1 MKNIILSFIAL
12 LGLNAC
18 QKNKPEVI
26 VYTSVDQV
34 FSEPILK
41 DFEKES
47 GIKVKAVYDTEET
60 KSTGVLNRLIAEK
73 NHPQADVFWS
83 GDPIRTVVLK
93 QKGLTRAYFSPE
105 AKTIPKIFKDPEGY
119 WIGFSARAR
128 VLIYNKKMFKNSPVP
143 QSIFDLTKPINKG
156 KFGIANPLFGT
167 TTFHIAALFSVL
179 GDQKAKAFLKAL
191 KQNQVIIAGSNGDIK
206 QRVLKG
212 TLACGLTD
220 TDDAFEA
227 QKESDNIG
235 LIFLD
240 QKGNPPLGT
249 LIIPNTLC
257 LIKNSPHPAYGQ
269 KLIDYLLRK
278 STEQKLAE
286 SCAQMP
292 LHKGVPMPK
301 NRPALDAIIPMPVD
315 YNQVALKL
323 ETIQKYLKKWIEN

>member
-1 MKNIILSFIAL
+1 MKNIIIGLIAFL
-12 LGLNAC
+12 LINAC
-18 QKNKPEVI
+18 QKNGPEIV

-60 KSTGVLNRLIAEK
+60 KSTGVLNRLIAEQ

-93 QKGLTRAYFSPE
+93 QKGLTRPYFSPK
-105 AKTIPKIFKDPEGY
+105 AKTIPEIFKDPDGH
-119 WIGFSARAR
+119 WTGFSARAR
-128 VLIYNKKMFKNSPVP
+128 VLIYNKKNFKNLPVP
-143 QSIFDLTKPINKG
+143 QSIFDLTQAIYKG

-167 TTFHIAALFSVL
+167 TTFHMAALFSVL
-179 GDQKAKAFLKAL
+179 GDQKAKALLQAF
-191 KQNQVIIAGSNGDIK
+191 KQNQVVIAASNGDIK
-206 QRVLKG
+206 KRVLNG
-212 TLACGLTD
+212 ALACGLTD

-227 QKESDNIG
+227 QKESNAIG
-235 LIFLD
+235 LVFLD

-249 LIIPNTLC
+249 LIMPNTVC
-257 LIKNSPHPAYGQ
+257 LIKNSPQPKNGQ

-278 STEQKLAE
+278 STEKKLAE

-292 LHKGVPMPK
+292 LHKDVTIPK
-301 NRPALDAIIPMPVD
+301 KIPSLDAIVPMSIN
-315 YNQVALKL
+315 YIQVALKL
-323 ETIQKYLKKWIEN
+323 KTIQKYLKKWIEN

>member
-1 MKNIILSFIAL
+1 MKNIIIGLIAFL
-12 LGLNAC
+12 LINAC
-18 QKNKPEVI
+18 QKNGPEVV

-60 KSTGVLNRLIAEK
+60 KSTGVLNRLIAEQ

-93 QKGLTRAYFSPE
+93 QKGLTRPYFSPK
-105 AKTIPKIFKDPEGY
+105 AKTIPEIFKDPDGH
-119 WIGFSARAR
+119 WTGFSARAR
-128 VLIYNKKMFKNSPVP
+128 VLIYNKKNFKNLPVP
-143 QSIFDLTKPINKG
+143 QSIFDLTQAIYKG

-167 TTFHIAALFSVL
+167 TTFHMAALFSVL
-179 GDQKAKAFLKAL
+179 GDQKAKALLQAL
-191 KQNQVIIAGSNGDIK
+191 KQNQVVIAASNGDIK
-206 QRVLKG
+206 KRVLNG
-212 TLACGLTD
+212 ALACGLTD

-227 QKESDNIG
+227 QKESNAIG
-235 LIFLD
+235 LVFLD

-249 LIIPNTLC
+249 LIMPNTVC
-257 LIKNSPHPAYGQ
+257 LIKNSPQPKNGQ
-269 KLIDYLLRK
+269 KLINYLLRK
-278 STEQKLAE
+278 STEKKLAE

-292 LHKGVPMPK
+292 LHKDVTIPK
-301 NRPALDAIIPMPVD
+301 KIPSLDAIVPMSID

-323 ETIQKYLKKWIEN
+323 KTIQKYLKKWIEN

>member
-1 MKNIILSFIAL
+1 MKDIIIGLIAFL
-12 LGLNAC
+12 LINAC
-18 QKNKPEVI
+18 QKNGPEVV

-60 KSTGVLNRLIAEK
+60 KSTGVLNRIIAEQ

-93 QKGLTRAYFSPE
+93 QKGLTRPYFSPE
-105 AKTIPKIFKDPEGY
+105 AKTIPEIFKDPDGH
-119 WIGFSARAR
+119 WTGFSARAR
-128 VLIYNKKMFKNSPVP
+128 VLIYNKKNFKNLPVP
-143 QSIFDLTKPINKG
+143 QSIFDLTQAIYKG

-167 TTFHIAALFSVL
+167 TTFHMAALFSVL
-179 GDQKAKAFLKAL
+179 GDQKAKALLQAF
-191 KQNQVIIAGSNGDIK
+191 KQNQIVIAASNGDIK
-206 QRVLKG
+206 KRVLNG
-212 TLACGLTD
+212 ALACGLTD

-227 QKESDNIG
+227 QKESNAIG
-235 LIFLD
+235 LVFLD

-249 LIIPNTLC
+249 LIMPNTVC
-257 LIKNSPHPAYGQ
+257 LIKNSPQPKNGQ

-278 STEQKLAE
+278 STEKKLAE

-292 LHKGVPMPK
+292 LHKDVTIPK
-301 NRPALDAIIPMPVD
+301 KIPSLDAIVPMSIE

-323 ETIQKYLKKWIEN
+323 KTIQKYLKKWIEN

>member
-1 MKNIILSFIAL
+1 MKDIIIGLIAFL
-12 LGLNAC
+12 LINAC
-18 QKNKPEVI
+18 QKNGPEVV

-60 KSTGVLNRLIAEK
+60 KSTGVLNRIIAEQ

-93 QKGLTRAYFSPE
+93 QKRLTCPYFSPE
-105 AKTIPKIFKDPEGY
+105 AKTIPEIFKDPDGH
-119 WIGFSARAR
+119 WTGFSARAR
-128 VLIYNKKMFKNSPVP
+128 VLIYNKKNFKNLPVP
-143 QSIFDLTKPINKG
+143 QSIFDLTQAIYKG

-167 TTFHIAALFSVL
+167 TTFQMAALFSVL
-179 GDQKAKAFLKAL
+179 GDQKAKALLQAL
-191 KQNQVIIAGSNGDIK
+191 KQNQVVIAASNGDIK
-206 QRVLKG
+206 KRVLNG
-212 TLACGLTD
+212 ALACGLTD

-227 QKESDNIG
+227 QKESNAIG
-235 LIFLD
+235 LVFLD

-249 LIIPNTLC
+249 LIMPNTVC
-257 LIKNSPHPAYGQ
+257 LIKNSPQPKNGQ

-278 STEQKLAE
+278 STEKKLAE

-292 LHKGVPMPK
+292 LHKDVTIPK
-301 NRPALDAIIPMPVD
+301 KIPSLDAIVPMSIE

-323 ETIQKYLKKWIEN
+323 KTIQKYLKKWIEN